1 MRVAVLAAM
10 PLELRPFAKAVGLRR
25 TDDLFTGKLGGLD
38 IVATIMGVGMT
49 RAAHTAE
56 HMVAAR
62 NVDLLVVIGICGGID
77 PALPIGHVITPEVV
91 VDGATRTEYRPPAWG
106 PIEARGRIVTYD
118 DFDAERRAMG
128 ELQQQGFAGVDMET
142 AAVAAVCA
150 RQSCPYA
157 VFRAISDNATDGS
170 VDAAVAAMARPD
182 GTPDTAAAL
191 RYMLRRPWSIPR
203 LLRLGRGSQLAA
215 RNAAAAAIRAL
226 RGFDKR

>member
-25 TDDLFTGKLGGLD
+25 VDDRFTGELAGHD
-38 IVATIMGVGMT
+38 IVATTMGVGMT
-49 RAAHTAE
+49 RATHAAE
-56 HMVAAR
+56 RMLALG
-62 NVDLLVVIGICGGID
+62 NVDRMVVIGICGGID
-77 PALPIGHVITPEVV
+77 MALPIGHVITPEVV
-91 VDGATRTEYRPPAWG
+91 VDGATRTEYRPPAWE

-118 DFDAERRAMG
+118 DFDAEMRVMG
-128 ELQQQGFAGVDMET
+128 ELQQQGFAAVDMET
-142 AAVAAVCA
+142 AAVAAVCDRHA
-150 RQSCPYA
+150 CPYA

-182 GTPDTAAAL
+182 GTPDTAAAV

-226 RGFDKR
+226 RGCA